1 MKHCTL
7 NTAPPFDATACRS
20 PMKSSRRLA
29 LTMLAG
35 LALPSLALAQAK
47 YPSKPIRVVLP
58 FPAGTSP
65 DVIVRLWA
73 DRLSKAD
80 EQPVVVVEN
89 KPGAVTIIGAQA
101 VATAPAD
108 GYTLLYTV
116 NNTLSINPF
125 IYDKLP
131 YKADDFVP
139 VVRLVT
145 VPYLLLVPAD
155 SPFKTVKDLV
165 AGAKAR
171 PGKLTYGSFGV
182 GQGTHVAM
190 ARLVNEADV
199 QIVHVPYNAPQVD
212 LIAGRIDALIDAPTT
227 ALPLLKAG
235 KIRAL
240 AVMGTKR
247 LDTLPDVPTVAETY
261 PGFVVE
267 SWHGILAPKGTPPE
281 VIATL
286 SRLTLRIIATDEFRA
301 KIHEYG
307 LVTADP
313 NTPEDF
319 RKYLVED
326 ARIWSKVV
334 RDNNIKVQ
342 Q

>member
-1 MKHCTL
+1 MKL
-7 NTAPPFDATACRS
+7 NRMLTC
-20 PMKSSRRLA
+20 LA
-29 LTMLAG
+29 MLAC
-35 LALPSLALAQAK
+35 LALPSLSLAQAQAK
-47 YPSKPIRVVLP
+47 YPAKPIRVVLP

-73 DRLSKAD
+73 DRLSKAE
-80 EQPVVVVEN
+80 EQPVVVEN
-89 KPGAVTIIGAQA
+89 KPGAATIIGAQA

-116 NNTLSINPF
+116 NNTLSINPYVF
-125 IYDKLP
+125 DKLP
-131 YKADDFVP
+131 YKAEDFVP
-139 VVRLVT
+139 VIRILT

-155 SPFKTVKDLV
+155 SPFKTLKDLI
-165 AGAKAR
+165 AAAKAT
-171 PGKLTYGSFGV
+171 PGKLSYGSFGI

-190 ARLVNEADV
+190 ARLLNEADV
-199 QIVHVPYNAPQVD
+199 SAIHVPYNAPQPD
-212 LIAGRIDALIDAPTT
+212 LIAGRIDMLIDAPTT
-227 ALPLLKAG
+227 ALPLIKGG

-247 LDTLPDVPTVAETY
+247 LDTLPDVPTVAETL
-261 PGFVVE
+261 PGFMAE

-286 SRLTLRIIATDEFRA
+286 SRVSQRIVGAEDFRA
-301 KIHEYG
+301 KLHDYG
-307 LVTADP
+307 LVPAGP

-326 ARIWSKVV
+326 ARIWSKVI

-342 Q
+342 